1 MRRVFVAL
9 VFCFCSLATYGQK
22 TRFGQ
27 ELPHVKPGDAY
38 PIKVHI
44 SGLHYRGEYVGS
56 GQNED
61 AIYADAV
68 INGKKIELRG
78 YQGAD
83 FQYPHGH
90 PLKYYKLPLGDYQ
103 ARLLKDSHKVDD
115 APLFQVYEVA
125 LPDSTVWRCTVT
137 GILE

>member
-1 MRRVFVAL
+1 MN
-9 VFCFCSLATYGQK
+9 GQK

-27 ELPHVKPGDAY
+27 ELPHAKPGDDY

-44 SGLHYRGEYVGS
+44 SGKHYREEYAGS
-56 GQNED
+56 GQDED
-61 AIYADAV
+61 VIYADAV
-68 INGKKIELRG
+68 MNGKKVELRG

-103 ARLLKDSHKVDD
+103 ARLLKDSQKVDE
-115 APLFQVYEVA
+115 APLFQVYELV
-125 LPDSTVWRCTVT
+125 LPDETVWRCTVT

>member
-1 MRRVFVAL
+1 VRRVFVAL

-27 ELPHVKPGDAY
+27 ELPHAKPGDDY

-56 GQNED
+56 GQDED
-61 AIYADAV
+61 VIYADAV
-68 INGKKIELRG
+68 MNGKKVELRG

-83 FQYPHGH
+83 FQYPRASFEVLQIATG
-90 PLKYYKLPLGDYQ
+90 
-103 ARLLKDSHKVDD
+103 RLSG
-115 APLFQVYEVA
+115 ATPQRF
-125 LPDSTVWRCTVT
+125 P
-137 GILE
+137 